1 MSAVEVGH
9 ARLKEG
15 AIGHGD
21 PRKLK
26 DYLYDKGFTTWL
38 DIEKTG
44 QVGYLG
50 INLIFVTYMMCLQTT
65 DNRGNHSANFTL
77 LIDMYQMLASL

>member
-26 DYLYDKGFTTWL
+26 DFLYDKGFTTWL

-44 QVGYLG
+44 QVG
-50 INLIFVTYMMCLQTT
+50 
-65 DNRGNHSANFTL
+65 
-77 LIDMYQMLASL
+77 